1 MTGLEREAA
10 KAVNF
15 AKIFGAGVKKFAEM
29 IDKPLAE
36 AQKIYAQYD
45 RNLPFVSHLSRLCQ
59 REANRLG
66 YTVLYDGA
74 RRHWD
79 FRARPVSTSKAPA
92 RAPLEEAKRRIA
104 DHSHPWFGRGCG
116 APIFIPP

>member
-1 MTGLEREAA
+1 MHYGELHNLPRAQAAAEMFRTNPDADFHALAATMTGLEREAA

-29 IDKPLAE
+29 IGKPLAE

-66 YTVLYDGA
+66 YTVL
-74 RRHWD
+74 
-79 FRARPVSTSKAPA
+79 
-92 RAPLEEAKRRIA
+92 
-104 DHSHPWFGRGCG
+104 
-116 APIFIPP
+116 